1 MGIYRTA
8 EVCPNGHV
16 STDSAD
22 VRPELRE
29 KFCAKCGEAT
39 MTHCPS
45 CETPIRGDYHVEG
58 VFGFGGE
65 YTPPAYCNNCGLAF
79 PWTMHKVDAAAE
91 LVESSGIL
99 SSMELAQFRADLS
112 DLTRESPRL
121 QIASVRFKQIMAK
134 VGSVIAGGVRDIVVD
149 VLSEAAKKAVW
160 G

>member
-1 MGIYRTA
+1 MR
-8 EVCPNGHV
+8 
-16 STDSAD
+16 
-22 VRPELRE
+22 
-29 KFCAKCGEAT
+29 
-39 MTHCPS
+39 
-45 CETPIRGDYHVEG
+45 
-58 VFGFGGE
+58 
-65 YTPPAYCNNCGLAF
+65 
-79 PWTMHKVDAAAE
+79 KVDAAAE